1 MDTYNSPTASKV
13 AQYWWGPNVEGQ
25 HSSSRHLVKIPMI
38 MRYTG
43 QNGISHWWIINQ
55 WAHLVPQADLYLLI
69 RIWWMLIPDL
79 TKHLLTQE
87 MDHSM
92 ILGFQDTR
100 LINLVD
106 GALDVWLVL
115 LKLTNNI
122 TRWGV
127 FNGASVKLR
136 LDNTTWMLAAG
147 TLLEDKGNMVPL
159 IILEIHGDQRSLKI
173 AKTDKF
179 LLL

>member
-1 MDTYNSPTASKV
+1 
-13 AQYWWGPNVEGQ
+13 
-25 HSSSRHLVKIPMI
+25 
-38 MRYTG
+38 
-43 QNGISHWWIINQ
+43 
-55 WAHLVPQADLYLLI
+55 VPQADLYLLI

-122 TRWGV
+122 TR
-127 FNGASVKLR
+127 
-136 LDNTTWMLAAG
+136 
-147 TLLEDKGNMVPL
+147 
-159 IILEIHGDQRSLKI
+159 
-173 AKTDKF
+173 
-179 LLL
+179 